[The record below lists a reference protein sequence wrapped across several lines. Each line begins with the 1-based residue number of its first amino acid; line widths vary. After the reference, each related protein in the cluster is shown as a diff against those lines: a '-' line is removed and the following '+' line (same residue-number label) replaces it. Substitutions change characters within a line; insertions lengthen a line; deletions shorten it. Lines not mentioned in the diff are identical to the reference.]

1 MTDTT
6 NSEDTGDSFYV
17 KRRAAIRP
25 ENPSLSIIV
34 PVYNEEE
41 VVDLFVDTVNETL
54 ADEQLDI
61 EYIFIDDGSKDN
73 TAALISK
80 RLEAGLKGR
89 LIGLSRNFGKEAA
102 LSAGLAHAHGD
113 IAIPIDA
120 DLQDPP
126 KLIPQMIDAW
136 RQGYDVVYGLRV
148 DRRSDSA
155 TKRNTSSAFYSLF
168 NRIAHIHLPSNAGDF
183 RLIDRCVIET
193 LKNMPE
199 RNRFMKGLFAW
210 AGFSSIAL
218 PYERP
223 PRVAGHSK
231 FNYWRLWNFAL
242 DGFVGFSS
250 MPLRIWLYFGSLI
263 AAISLVYTLF
273 IIARVMIYGVDV
285 PGYASLMSAVLFFSG
300 IQLISVGVI
309 GEYVARLFT
318 ETKQRPIYVVKDV
331 VEGSEEDRHISAV
344 TDKKRAS

>member
-1 MTDTT
+1 MADTV
-6 NSEDTGDSFYV
+6 DTGDSFYV
-17 KRRAAIRP
+17 KRRATLRP
-25 ENPSLSIIV
+25 ERPSLSIVV

-41 VVDLFVDTVNETL
+41 VIDLFIDTVNETL
-54 ADEQLDI
+54 ADEVLDI
-61 EYIFIDDGSKDN
+61 EYVFVDDGSKDN
-73 TAALISK
+73 TASLISK

-102 LSAGLAHAHGD
+102 LSAGLVHAEGD

-126 KLIPQMIDAW
+126 ALIPQMIDAW

-148 DRRSDSA
+148 DRSGDSA
-155 TKRNTSSAFYSLF
+155 TKRGTSSAFYSLF

-183 RLIDRCVIET
+183 RLIDRCVIEA
-193 LKNMPE
+193 LKDMPE

-210 AGFSSIAL
+210 AGFASIAI

-223 PRVAGHSK
+223 PRARGHSK
-231 FNYWRLWNFAL
+231 WNYWRLWNFAL

-250 MPLRIWLYFGSLI
+250 IPLRIWLYCGIVI
-263 AAISLVYTLF
+263 AAFSLFYTVF

-285 PGYASLMSAVLFFSG
+285 PGYASLMSAVLFFAG
-300 IQLISVGVI
+300 IQLISIGVI

-318 ETKQRPIYVVKDV
+318 ETKQRPIYIVKDI
-331 VEGSEEDRHISAV
+331 VENTNECQDMQAV
-344 TDKKRAS
+344 HESRART